1 MLNLLVKYAEE
12 HNLEAEPGFKAKEVR
27 WLIVIDEGGSLIE
40 VIELGKVGETK
51 YRGKQFDKCPDLSQ
65 SEMISGGV
73 TRSHFLVETAEIATL
88 FSDKKV
94 STGENDTDGK
104 KIKKFNYFR
113 ELFLQSASVM
123 PQMSVVAK
131 SLGNKNCLQQIHAR
145 FETLKAKPT
154 DKVTFRVG
162 SIVLLD
168 SENWHEWWRDFRKKL
183 ISGKP
188 DKAKTRRTKS
198 INKNGDSN
206 VVDQMRCLATG
217 SLVKPV
223 KTHPKIEHLSD
234 VGGISSGD
242 VLIGFDKESFCSYG
256 LSQSENAAIG
266 EQAVASYRTA
276 LNHLIKTTGQRV
288 AGTKVVHWF
297 KKRLPV
303 DDDPLNFLTDPPE
316 IEEMSASESL
326 NRLLKSVKEGTRTD
340 FLRNHYYAMI
350 LSGASGRIMLRDWIE
365 GDFEELVTNI
375 SNWFADLSITNKDG
389 SGLARDPKFIDVLK
403 ATVRELKDPK
413 QSQNDSIVSKISKKA
428 TVIELKDLKPSMIK
442 KMWRAAVCDE
452 PISYNAMFQAIT
464 RVKIDIMEDKGFNH
478 ARMGLLKAFNLR
490 KNRSGGQVCMQNELG
505 PTLNE
510 NHSDVAYQCGRL
522 LAMMAQ
528 LQRSALGDV
537 GAGVVQRYYA
547 AASSTPA
554 LVLGRLARNSQF
566 HLNKLDAGLA
576 FWYETKIAEIWSRI
590 HDNIPK
596 TLSLESQSV
605 FALGYY
611 QQIASLR
618 SGKSSVLNE
627 NQGVGNEQNN

>member
-51 YRGKQFDKCPDLSQ
+51 NKGKQFDKCPDLTQ
-65 SEMISGGV
+65 SEMIAGGV

-104 KIKKFNYFR
+104 KLKKFQYFR
-113 ELFLQSASVM
+113 ELFLQSSSVM

-131 SLGNKNCLQQIHAR
+131 SLENKNCLQQIHAR

-168 SENWHEWWRDFRKKL
+168 SEDWHEWWRDFRKKL

-223 KTHPKIEHLSD
+223 RTHPKIEHLSD

-266 EQAVASYRTA
+266 DQAVAAYRTA

-297 KKRLPV
+297 KKRLPE

-326 NRLLKSVKEGTRTD
+326 NRLLKSVKEGKRTD
-340 FLRNHYYAMI
+340 FLRNHYYAMV
-350 LSGASGRIMLRDWIE
+350 LSGAGGRIMLRDWIE

-375 SNWFADLSITNKDG
+375 SNWFVDLSITSRDG
-389 SGLARDPKFIDVLK
+389 SGLARDPKFIDVLG
-403 ATVRELKDPK
+403 ATVR
-413 QSQNDSIVSKISKKA
+413 
-428 TVIELKDLKPSMIK
+428 ELKDLKPSMIK

-452 PISYNAMFQAIT
+452 PISHNAMLQAIT
-464 RVKIDIMEDKGFNH
+464 RVKIDIIEDKGFNH
-478 ARMGLLKAFNLR
+478 ARMGLIKAFNLR
-490 KNRSGGQVCMQNELG
+490 KNRSGGQICMQNELG

-528 LQRSALGDV
+528 LQRRALGDV

-547 AASSTPA
+547 AASATPA

-576 FWYETKIAEIWSRI
+576 IWYETKIAEIWSRI

-618 SGKSSVLNE
+618 SGKSSGLNE